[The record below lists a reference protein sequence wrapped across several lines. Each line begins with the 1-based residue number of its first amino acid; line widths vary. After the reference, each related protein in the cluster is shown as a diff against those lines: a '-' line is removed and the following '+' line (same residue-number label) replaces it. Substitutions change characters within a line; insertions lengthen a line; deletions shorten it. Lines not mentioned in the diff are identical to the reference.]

1 MLKLKNSIF
10 GNTLSIYL
18 NNALYSFTKFND
30 ILTSYNTLHSIL
42 SSGEFSFPT
51 LNVDVNE
58 IKDNANLLNFHTFT
72 KLTNEV
78 DNILGYSKPKIYEES
93 NPDIDLYLDDLSDE
107 YKNILLQLHTIYNIS
122 NKNLNHYRLLLYLL
136 NNLNNIY
143 VTNCNLNSFDFYNT
157 VFRFIYFKKKLS
169 TNVYSLPGFEDNQL
183 LAIPTLMLTQTFKQ
197 LYYKISTNFI
207 NQTSYDIFS
216 DTDNPINKPNYLLNL
231 FKEYLINFKN
241 EIAEDITKYIINNI
255 FLFGYNVSTNIFDS
269 IKEIISDSIIILY
282 ELLTDD
288 LENKFDPVDYVYR
301 IINETMNNGSYSN
314 ILTKLFT
321 NDSILLN
328 IDNLTNFNSD
338 NQDKIHQYEDVLLSN
353 IVKYITKNIGT
364 MKQIVNIPIPF
375 ASNPIYFM
383 NAFSLI
389 FNKYTLDYLQSTEA
403 FTYSDLQNWL
413 DVILN
418 PNNINI
424 TNIFNYINKHPISY
438 LGSDFQLSNFLILQE
453 FINSFCDSELFK
465 NFIVMQFIP
474 RINNEIIT
482 LYKININWFQYV
494 DKLIYFFRL
503 KFTIDLLDT
512 IQNGT
517 NNLFKSVYTFL
528 QNTIKDK
535 LKIYKMNFTENDIES
550 IFSIEYEDSTKWFN
564 IFNSF
569 FKNAAI
575 TKYGQ
580 NYMAESYSL

>member
-269 IKEIISDSIIILY
+269 IKDIISDSIIILY

-321 NDSILLN
+321 NDSVLLN

-438 LGSDFQLSNFLILQE
+438 LESDFQLSNFLILQE

>member
-42 SSGEFSFPT
+42 SSGEFSFPI

-107 YKNILLQLHTIYNIS
+107 YKNILLQLHTIYDIS

-143 VTNCNLNSFDFYNT
+143 ITNCNLNSFDFYNT

-255 FLFGYNVSTNIFDS
+255 FLFGYNVSTNIFNS
-269 IKEIISDSIIILY
+269 IKEIISDSIITLY

-321 NDSILLN
+321 NDSVLLN

-438 LGSDFQLSNFLILQE
+438 LESDFQLSNFLILQE

-517 NNLFKSVYTFL
+517 NNLFKNVYTFL

-535 LKIYKMNFTENDIES
+535 LEIYKMNFTENDIKS

>member
-255 FLFGYNVSTNIFDS
+255 FLFGYNVSTNIFNS

-321 NDSILLN
+321 NDSVLLN

-438 LGSDFQLSNFLILQE
+438 LESDFQLSNFLILQE

-512 IQNGT
+512 IQNGS
-517 NNLFKSVYTFL
+517 NNLFKNVYTFL

-535 LKIYKMNFTENDIES
+535 LKIYKMNFTENDIKS

>member
-107 YKNILLQLHTIYNIS
+107 YKNILLQLHTIYDIS

-197 LYYKISTNFI
+197 IYYKISTNFI

-231 FKEYLINFKN
+231 FKEYLINFRN
-241 EIAEDITKYIINNI
+241 EISEDITKYIINNI

-269 IKEIISDSIIILY
+269 IKEIISDSIITLY

-383 NAFSLI
+383 NTFSLI

-438 LGSDFQLSNFLILQE
+438 LDSDFQLSNFLILQE

-465 NFIVMQFIP
+465 NFIIMQFIP

-512 IQNGT
+512 IQNRS
-517 NNLFKSVYTFL
+517 NNLFKNVYTFL

-535 LKIYKMNFTENDIES
+535 LEIYKMNFTENDIKS

>member
-438 LGSDFQLSNFLILQE
+438 LESDFQLSNFLILQE

-535 LKIYKMNFTENDIES
+535 LEIYKMNFTENDIKS

>member
-255 FLFGYNVSTNIFDS
+255 FLFGYNVSPNIFDS

-321 NDSILLN
+321 NDSVLLN

-438 LGSDFQLSNFLILQE
+438 LDSDFQLSNFLILQE

-503 KFTIDLLDT
+503 KFTIDLLNT

-535 LKIYKMNFTENDIES
+535 LEIYKMNFTENDIKS

>member
-255 FLFGYNVSTNIFDS
+255 FLFGYNVSPNIFNS

-321 NDSILLN
+321 NDSVLLN

-383 NAFSLI
+383 NTFSLI

-438 LGSDFQLSNFLILQE
+438 LDSDFQLSNFLILQE

-465 NFIVMQFIP
+465 NFIIMQFIP

-535 LKIYKMNFTENDIES
+535 LKIYKMNFTENDIKS

>member
-183 LAIPTLMLTQTFKQ
+183 LVIPTLMLTQTFKQ

-255 FLFGYNVSTNIFDS
+255 FLFGYNVSPNIFNS

-438 LGSDFQLSNFLILQE
+438 LESDFQLSNFLILQE

-535 LKIYKMNFTENDIES
+535 LKIYKMNFTENDIKS

>member
-183 LAIPTLMLTQTFKQ
+183 LAIPTLMLIQTFKQ

-255 FLFGYNVSTNIFDS
+255 FLFGYNVSPNIFNS

-321 NDSILLN
+321 NDSVLLN

-438 LGSDFQLSNFLILQE
+438 LDSDFQLSNFLILQE

-528 QNTIKDK
+528 QNAIKDK
-535 LKIYKMNFTENDIES
+535 LKIYKMNFTENDIKS

>member
-183 LAIPTLMLTQTFKQ
+183 LAIPTLMLIQTFKQ
-197 LYYKISTNFI
+197 LYSKISTNFI
-207 NQTSYDIFS
+207 NQTSYAIFS

-255 FLFGYNVSTNIFDS
+255 FLFGYNVSTNIFNS

-288 LENKFDPVDYVYR
+288 LENKFDPIDYVYR

-321 NDSILLN
+321 NDSVLLN

-438 LGSDFQLSNFLILQE
+438 LESDFQLSNFLILQE

-535 LKIYKMNFTENDIES
+535 LEIYKMNFTENDIKS

>member
-418 PNNINI
+418 PDNINI

>member
-183 LAIPTLMLTQTFKQ
+183 LAIPTLMLIQTFKQ
-197 LYYKISTNFI
+197 LYSKISTNFI

-255 FLFGYNVSTNIFDS
+255 FLFGYNVSPNIFNS

-321 NDSILLN
+321 NDSVLLN

-418 PNNINI
+418 PDNINI
-424 TNIFNYINKHPISY
+424 TNISNYINKHPISY
-438 LGSDFQLSNFLILQE
+438 LESDFQLSNFLILQE

-535 LKIYKMNFTENDIES
+535 LEIYKMNFTENDIKS